1 MLQPLAASN
10 ASLRDDKEVPVRQS
24 VLRLKL
30 LAIAL
35 ASAINSPV
43 AAQEDGETVAW
54 NSVKTSESISQR
66 DAFLTTYPTGQFTQG
81 VRQKYSRIAD
91 TMQAPQVQKIEV
103 AFPNQIRRYGRS
115 VGPIRVVKLTIVV
128 GKDGKA
134 RDVQIAQS
142 SGFSLYDQAAL
153 SAAREATY
161 LPAVNH
167 GTSEESR
174 LGYDVSFGLLCNRA
188 AGNSTCDH
196 GRYPT
201 TCSATV
207 CALLMR

>member
-1 MLQPLAASN
+1 MS
-10 ASLRDDKEVPVRQS
+10 QS

-35 ASAINSPV
+35 AGALDLPA
-43 AAQEDGETVAW
+43 AAQEGGETA
-54 NSVKTSESISQR
+54 T
-66 DAFLTTYPTGQFTQG
+66 
-81 VRQKYSRIAD
+81 IAD
-91 TMQAPQVQKIEV
+91 SMQAPQVQKIEV
-103 AFPNQIRRYGRS
+103 VFPNEIRRYGRS
-115 VGPIRVVKLTIVV
+115 VGPIRVAKLTIFV

-142 SGFSLYDQAAL
+142 SGFSRYDQAAL

-161 LPAVNH
+161 LPAINR
-167 GTSEESR
+167 GTPVESR
-174 LGYDVSFGLLCNRA
+174 LDYDVSFGLLCNRA
-188 AGNSTCDH
+188 AGDSTCDH
-196 GRYPT
+196 GKYPT